1 MEVVFPMQITDTWF
15 AISIKVPVQ
24 RMLFDKILN
33 MFWNVVCRITYFIK
47 TKGTIEMYS
56 YYPFFGGFLFVF
68 FLRLFYFKMPFHWWA
83 WKYKF
88 ICAISYYILFIKCI
102 DAEIK

>member
-56 YYPFFGGFLFVF
+56 YYPFFWGGFFLFSFCVF
-68 FLRLFYFKMPFHWWA
+68 FTLKCPFIGGLGNINFYVQLVIIFCLLSVSMQK
-83 WKYKF
+83 
-88 ICAISYYILFIKCI
+88 
-102 DAEIK
+102 

>member
-33 MFWNVVCRITYFIK
+33 MFWKVVCPITYSIK

-56 YYPFFGGFLFVF
+56 YYPFFGFLFVF
-68 FLRLFYFKMPFHWWA
+68 LSASFFTLKCPFIGGLGNINLYVQLVIIFCLLSVSMQ
-83 WKYKF
+83 K
-88 ICAISYYILFIKCI
+88 
-102 DAEIK
+102 